1 MEQNRETLLIVDDS
15 KLQRAVFRQ
24 MLQKS
29 FNLIEAANGDECLK
43 LIEME
48 SARIDMVLLDLV
60 MPGIDGFEVLRRRK
74 EMPAFREIPV
84 IVLTTS
90 EANEIQVEAF
100 ELGANEFIIKPV
112 NPEVALSRINKVLE
126 SRRRMQMMYKR
137 QEELQIKAEIDE
149 MTQLLNKATTEKMIT
164 QVLET
169 HPEEFHA
176 MLAIDIDN
184 FKAVNDLFGHKV
196 GDHVISVVAATIAS
210 QFRKYDIV
218 GRVGGDEFV
227 VFMRNIDTKEIAYT
241 KAMKILQLMEAKDN
255 MSIPDNITVS
265 IGLCFTGGKEKD
277 YAALFK
283 KADEA
288 LYCSKKGGKCRY
300 TEYGV
305 EKLEGASQNVYVW
318 TGSRNVLSTIEY
330 AFKHPVSVEG
340 VKTLDELRDAVRKE
354 PEKLLA
360 VYVDVSDEAD
370 YGESI
375 WSQLDEEE
383 WAKQVPLIAVCKE
396 GNLRQIRNAVLSDCL
411 FDLLLAPIEPEQIK
425 RRIQSCF
432 KESE

>member
-1 MEQNRETLLIVDDS
+1 MEQARETLLIVDDS

-74 EMPAFREIPV
+74 EMPAFKEIPV

-227 VFMRNIDTKEIAYT
+227 VFMRNIDTKDIAYT
-241 KAMKILQLMEAKDN
+241 KAM
-255 MSIPDNITVS
+255 
-265 IGLCFTGGKEKD
+265 
-277 YAALFK
+277 
-283 KADEA
+283 
-288 LYCSKKGGKCRY
+288 
-300 TEYGV
+300 
-305 EKLEGASQNVYVW
+305 
-318 TGSRNVLSTIEY
+318 
-330 AFKHPVSVEG
+330 
-340 VKTLDELRDAVRKE
+340 
-354 PEKLLA
+354 
-360 VYVDVSDEAD
+360 
-370 YGESI
+370 
-375 WSQLDEEE
+375 
-383 WAKQVPLIAVCKE
+383 
-396 GNLRQIRNAVLSDCL
+396 
-411 FDLLLAPIEPEQIK
+411 
-425 RRIQSCF
+425 
-432 KESE
+432 